1 MDPVDIFIYTIASIC
16 VLMML
21 IDACRKGNTRTKEN
35 IWQKVKAIVIAIIVI
50 LVMSIM
56 CL

>member
-1 MDPVDIFIYTIASIC
+1 MDPVDIFIYTITSIS

-21 IDACRKGNTRTKEN
+21 IDACRKGNTGTKEN

-50 LVMSIM
+50 LVMSI
-56 CL
+56 